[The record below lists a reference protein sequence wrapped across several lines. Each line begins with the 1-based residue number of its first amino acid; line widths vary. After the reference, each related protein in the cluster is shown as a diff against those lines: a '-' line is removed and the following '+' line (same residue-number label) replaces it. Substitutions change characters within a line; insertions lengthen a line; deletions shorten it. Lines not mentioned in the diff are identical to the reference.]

1 MTPNEVS
8 KAIID
13 AAFKVHTALGAGLLE
28 NAYKVCLKRELLERN
43 LFVLSEVT
51 MPIVYEGDTI
61 DVGYRVDPLVG
72 GYYSLSQCIS
82 QTPPTRLMH
91 SSHSCAS
98 AAAHRWAISL
108 RTDSQSISLRMINLF
123 EGTCPVYSR
132 NSGVA
137 T

>member
-13 AAFKVHTALGAGLLE
+13 AVFKVHTTLGAGLLE

-61 DVGYRVDPLVG
+61 DVGYRVDLLVERSVIVELKSVAQLAPIHKAQLLT
-72 GYYSLSQCIS
+72 YRKLSKVSLGLLLNFNSPHLKDGIV
-82 QTPPTRLMH
+82 
-91 SSHSCAS
+91 
-98 AAAHRWAISL
+98 
-108 RTDSQSISLRMINLF
+108 RMIN
-123 EGTCPVYSR
+123 S
-132 NSGVA
+132 
-137 T
+137 